1 MPQETHHTSCIM
13 DCPDTCALEVTVENG
28 KVTKI
33 GAAENGHPDTR
44 GVICTKVARY
54 DRRLY
59 HKDRLLYPMKRI
71 GAKGEGKF
79 ERIGWDEAMATITQK
94 FREIKTQWG
103 GEAILPYHYGGSNG
117 LLGDDFIDD
126 YFFAKLGASRL
137 DKTIC
142 AAPSTAA
149 AMGMYGKMP
158 GVAFE
163 DYVEAKCIVI
173 WGANPK
179 ASNIHLVPYLRE
191 AKKRG
196 AFIAVVDPTRTFS
209 AREADLHIPVYP
221 GADLPLALALI
232 KLWHEND
239 QLDRQFLAQYSNE
252 VEPLLEAATLWPVER
267 AAKEARI
274 SENAILE
281 LANIYAE
288 ANPAVIRA
296 GWGTERNRNGGQ
308 ALAAILAIPALLGKF
323 GVRGGGY
330 TMSNSGASKLDV
342 HKIFGEYEWNTRQ
355 INMTQLGEVLTNGLN
370 PPIKAMFIYN
380 CNPAVTVPD
389 QNRVLKGLAR
399 EDLFTVVFEQV
410 VTDTARYADIL
421 LPAVTF
427 LEQHEIRKGYGS
439 YVVGGIKPAIDP
451 IGEARPN
458 EIVFAELGKAMGW
471 QDKIFTWDSQKFM
484 RNAIEALDLSG
495 GIADAAILES
505 GKVQRI
511 TFEGQNPVQFVTAFP
526 RTQDGKIKLTPDCLG
541 KQPYHYA
548 PVHDEKYPLAMISPA
563 TNKMVSSTLGEF
575 NYPELSALINPADA
589 AKRGIKTSDT
599 IRIFNDLGEVI
610 CRAHV
615 SDKIRDGVISM
626 PKGAWLKSSQNSRVS
641 TALCPA
647 TINEVAGGA
656 CFNDARVD
664 VMKII

>member
-13 DCPDTCALEVTVENG
+13 DCPDTCALEVTVDNG

-33 GAAENGHPDTR
+33 AGANGHPDTN
-44 GVICTKVARY
+44 GIICTKVARY
-54 DRRLY
+54 AQRLY
-59 HKDRLLYPMKRI
+59 HADRLLYPMKRI

-79 ERIGWDEAMATITQK
+79 ERIAWDEAIATITQK
-94 FREIKTQWG
+94 FREIKSEWG
-103 GEAILPYHYGGSNG
+103 SEAILPYHYGGSNG
-117 LLGDDFIDD
+117 LLGDEFVDD

-142 AAPSTAA
+142 AAPSTAVA
-149 AMGMYGKMP
+149 TGMYGKMP

-163 DYVEAKCIVI
+163 DYVEAKCIII

-209 AREADLHIPVYP
+209 VREADLHIPVYP
-221 GADLPLALALI
+221 GTDLPLALALI

-239 QLDRQFLAQYSNE
+239 QLDRQFLARHADE
-252 VEPLLEAATLWPVER
+252 IEPLLEAATLWPVER

-274 SENAILE
+274 SGNAILQ
-281 LANIYAE
+281 LATVYAE
-288 ANPAVIRA
+288 TNPAIIRA

-308 ALAAILAIPALLGKF
+308 ALAAILAMPALLGKF
-323 GVRGGGY
+323 GIRGGGY
-330 TMSNSGASKLDV
+330 TMSNSGAAKLDV
-342 HKIFGEYEWNTRQ
+342 YKIFGECEWNTRQ

-370 PPIKAMFIYN
+370 PPIKAMFVYN

-389 QNRVLKGLAR
+389 QNSVLRGLAR

-410 VTDTARYADIL
+410 ITDTARYADIL
-421 LPAVTF
+421 LPAATF

-439 YVVGGIKPAIDP
+439 YVIGGIIPVIDSC
-451 IGEARPN
+451 GEARPN
-458 EIVFAELGKAMGW
+458 EIVFAELGRAMGW
-471 QDKIFTWDSQKFM
+471 QDEVFTRGTKKFM
-484 RNAIEALDLSG
+484 RDAIEALDLRG
-495 GIADAAILES
+495 GKADATLLEN

-511 TFEGQNPVQFVTAFP
+511 TFDGHNPLQFKNVFP
-526 RTQDGKIKLTPDCLG
+526 RTPDGKINLTPDSLG
-541 KQPYHYA
+541 KQPYHFV
-548 PVHDEKYPLAMISPA
+548 PLQDEKYPLAMISPA
-563 TNKMVSSTLGEF
+563 NNKMVSSTLGEF
-575 NYPELSALINPADA
+575 NYPKLSALIHPADA
-589 AKRGIKTSDT
+589 DIRGIKTGDA

-610 CRAHV
+610 CRAQV

-656 CFNDARVD
+656 CFNDARVE
-664 VMKII
+664 VLKTS